1 MELACRRNSVADYVI
16 YFADDAAGANRG
28 ASSAVSVV
36 GVVAFAQPPDTAKG
50 SHVVVYS
57 RSTVVEQTT
66 PVGAL
71 RSDAFAVS
79 AVLSSI

>member
-36 GVVAFAQPPDTAKG
+36 GIVRFGRFG
-50 SHVVVYS
+50 SI
-57 RSTVVEQTT
+57 QTD
-66 PVGAL
+66 
-71 RSDAFAVS
+71 RNIKYIDNKRYR
-79 AVLSSI
+79 